1 MCTCSYIC
9 MQAHVPL
16 IHHSRL
22 SLGRKKE
29 IFSYSYNRYI
39 FAELLYSHFCLPS
52 PFSFSFLSPSFAF
65 FFMCLGKTE
74 DHKPVDFIVV
84 DNYRESWDLELNRC
98 ETQREGGR
106 KEGRQF
112 YQCLYLAV
120 CVCVCAQ
127 EERQSN
133 AFVQNNI
140 FMQRQ
145 NYWRRY
151 RYSFIS
157 CDSKHTPTC
166 HRISTDMHTHREAQ
180 KYNTL
185 MQFLKSV
192 DL

>member
-1 MCTCSYIC
+1 MTLKHAPSSKSLIFLLFFFFFRIVFWLATAALIVLAIWLSYWCFFFSLRVSKTLSTPVIRAWMHVFRLLFKDLYMCTCSYIY

-29 IFSYSYNRYI
+29 IFSYSYNKYI

-98 ETQREGGR
+98 ET
-106 KEGRQF
+106 
-112 YQCLYLAV
+112 
-120 CVCVCAQ
+120 
-127 EERQSN
+127 
-133 AFVQNNI
+133 
-140 FMQRQ
+140 
-145 NYWRRY
+145 
-151 RYSFIS
+151 
-157 CDSKHTPTC
+157 
-166 HRISTDMHTHREAQ
+166 
-180 KYNTL
+180 
-185 MQFLKSV
+185 
-192 DL
+192 